1 MKVKTDLRRGLTMN
15 HNESIEDY
23 LETILILSKQKPVVR
38 SVDIANEMGFKKPSI
53 SVAVKNMKTKGYI
66 QVSDEGYITF
76 TEEGRKLAETVYE
89 RHEFF
94 TEWLVKLGVDKET
107 ASEDACNIEH
117 VISEKTFRAIRD
129 SVK

>member
-1 MKVKTDLRRGLTMN
+1 MN

-53 SVAVKNMKTKGYI
+53 SVAVKNMKAKGYI
-66 QVSDEGYITF
+66 VVSEEGYITF
-76 TEEGRKLAETVYE
+76 TESGRKLAETVYE

-94 TEWLVKLGVDKET
+94 TEWLIGLGVDKET

-117 VISEKTFRAIRD
+117 VISDKTFKALKKHI
-129 SVK
+129 KNKKK

>member
-1 MKVKTDLRRGLTMN
+1 MN

-23 LETILILSKQKPVVR
+23 LETILVLSKQKPVVR

-53 SVAVKNMKTKGYI
+53 SVAVKNMKAKGYI
-66 QVSDEGYITF
+66 LVSDEGYITF
-76 TEEGRKLAETVYE
+76 TETGRKLAKKVYE

-94 TEWLVKLGVDKET
+94 TEWLIGLGVDKKT

-117 VISEKTFRAIRD
+117 VISEKTFKAIRD

>member
-1 MKVKTDLRRGLTMN
+1 MN

-53 SVAVKNMKTKGYI
+53 SVAVKNMKAKGYI
-66 QVSDEGYITF
+66 VVSDEGYITF
-76 TEEGRKLAETVYE
+76 TESGRKLAETVYE

-94 TEWLVKLGVDKET
+94 TEWLIGLGVDKET

-117 VISEKTFRAIRD
+117 RKVCRRIDGLYLNCKLLYIGC
-129 SVK
+129 

>member
-1 MKVKTDLRRGLTMN
+1 MN

-53 SVAVKNMKTKGYI
+53 SVAVKNMKAKGYI

-76 TEEGRKLAETVYE
+76 TESGKKLAETVYE

-94 TEWLVKLGVDKET
+94 TEWLVRLGVDKET
-107 ASEDACNIEH
+107 AVEDACNIEH
-117 VISEKTFRAIRD
+117 VISEKTFKAIRD